1 MANAKILEMK
11 QGIVEEIS
19 THIKDSASVVFFEY
33 RGLSVKDMTDL
44 RRKLKETASDVKI
57 YKNTLVTRALEHLN
71 IDLNE
76 AMVGPK
82 AMAYGSDAIA
92 PIKVLSD
99 FAKDHPALQL
109 KVGLVDGNVA
119 DEQQLNVYATI
130 PSREGLL
137 TQVAAGLIGI
147 VKDLSICLDLYGKKL
162 EEEK

>member
-71 IDLNE
+71 IDLNQ

-99 FAKDHPALQL
+99 FAKEHPALQL

-137 TQVAAGLIGI
+137 TQVAAGLIGV
-147 VKDLSICLDLYGKKL
+147 VKDLSICLDLYSKKL